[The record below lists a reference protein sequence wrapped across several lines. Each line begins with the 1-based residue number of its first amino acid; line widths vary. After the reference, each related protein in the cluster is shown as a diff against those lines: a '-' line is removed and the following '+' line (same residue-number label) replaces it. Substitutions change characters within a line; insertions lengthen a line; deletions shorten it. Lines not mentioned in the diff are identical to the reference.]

1 MKRGIKVYKTMA
13 DRRKDVIAEYKAM
26 SEKPSTVGELADKL
40 GITRAYLYK
49 MGLSAPVLNK
59 LVVDSLWCL
68 SYLGCVN

>member
-13 DRRKDVIAEYKAM
+13 ERREDVIAEYKAM
-26 SEKPSTVGELADKL
+26 SEKPLTVGEFAEKL

-59 LVVDSLWCL
+59 LVVDSL
-68 SYLGCVN
+68 

>member
-13 DRRKDVIAEYKAM
+13 ERREDVISEYKAM
-26 SEKPSTVGELADKL
+26 SEKPLTVGEFADKL

-59 LVVDSLWCL
+59 LVVDSL
-68 SYLGCVN
+68 

>member
-13 DRRKDVIAEYKAM
+13 ERREGVIAEYKAM
-26 SEKPSTVGELADKL
+26 SEKPLTVGEFADKL

-59 LVVDSLWCL
+59 LVIDSL
-68 SYLGCVN
+68 

>member
-13 DRRKDVIAEYKAM
+13 ERREDVIAECKAM
-26 SEKPSTVGELADKL
+26 REKPLTVGEFADKL

-59 LVVDSLWCL
+59 LVVDSL
-68 SYLGCVN
+68 

>member
-13 DRRKDVIAEYKAM
+13 GRRADVIAEYKAM
-26 SEKPSTVGELADKL
+26 SEKPLTVGEFADKL

-59 LVVDSLWCL
+59 LVVDSL
-68 SYLGCVN
+68 

>member
-13 DRRKDVIAEYKAM
+13 ERREDVIAEYKAM
-26 SEKPSTVGELADKL
+26 SEKQLTVGEFADKL

-59 LVVDSLWCL
+59 LVVDSL
-68 SYLGCVN
+68 

>member
-13 DRRKDVIAEYKAM
+13 ERREDVIAEYKAM
-26 SEKPSTVGELADKL
+26 SEKPLTVGEFAGKL

-59 LVVDSLWCL
+59 LVVDSL
-68 SYLGCVN
+68 

>member
-13 DRRKDVIAEYKAM
+13 ERREDVIAEYKAM
-26 SEKPSTVGELADKL
+26 SEKPLTVGEFADRL

-59 LVVDSLWCL
+59 LVVDSL
-68 SYLGCVN
+68 

>member
-13 DRRKDVIAEYKAM
+13 ERREDVIAEYKAM
-26 SEKPSTVGELADKL
+26 SEKPLTVGDFAEKL

-59 LVVDSLWCL
+59 LVVDSL
-68 SYLGCVN
+68 

>member
-13 DRRKDVIAEYKAM
+13 ERRADVIAEYKDM
-26 SEKPSTVGELADKL
+26 VEKPLTVGEFADKL

-59 LVVDSLWCL
+59 LVVDSP
-68 SYLGCVN
+68 

>member
-13 DRRKDVIAEYKAM
+13 ERRADVIAEYKAM
-26 SEKPSTVGELADKL
+26 SEKPLTAGEFADKL

-59 LVVDSLWCL
+59 LVVDSL
-68 SYLGCVN
+68 

>member
-13 DRRKDVIAEYKAM
+13 ERREDVIAEYKAM
-26 SEKPSTVGELADKL
+26 SEKPLTVGEFADKL

-59 LVVDSLWCL
+59 LVVDSI
-68 SYLGCVN
+68 

>member
-13 DRRKDVIAEYKAM
+13 ERRADVIAEYKAM
-26 SEKPSTVGELADKL
+26 SEKPPTVGEFADKL

-59 LVVDSLWCL
+59 LVVDSL
-68 SYLGCVN
+68 

>member
-13 DRRKDVIAEYKAM
+13 ERREDVIAEYKSM
-26 SEKPSTVGELADKL
+26 SEKPSTVGEFADKL

-59 LVVDSLWCL
+59 LVVDSL
-68 SYLGCVN
+68 

>member
-13 DRRKDVIAEYKAM
+13 ERREDVIAEHKAM
-26 SEKPSTVGELADKL
+26 SEKPLTVGEFADKL

-59 LVVDSLWCL
+59 LVVDSL
-68 SYLGCVN
+68 

>member
-13 DRRKDVIAEYKAM
+13 ERRADVIAEYKAM
-26 SEKPSTVGELADKL
+26 SERPLTVGDFADKL

-59 LVVDSLWCL
+59 LVVDSL
-68 SYLGCVN
+68 

>member
-13 DRRKDVIAEYKAM
+13 ERREDVIAEYKAM
-26 SEKPSTVGELADKL
+26 AKKPLTVGEFADKL

-59 LVVDSLWCL
+59 LVVDSL
-68 SYLGCVN
+68 